1 MDEKTRERIA
11 LFRFSVIGSLI
22 SGELCRGDLK
32 RRIRDL
38 SQRRYSMPHS
48 NRSRIAYGTIEDWLY
63 AYRAK
68 GIDGLKPKARSD
80 SGSVRRLAHEV
91 ADAIISRKQE
101 APRLPVKA
109 IVRELVAQNKLR
121 PYQVALST
129 VYRYMALK
137 LPRAAA
143 TTTGKEQ
150 KRFTHRY
157 PNDCWQS
164 DCMHGPYL
172 KDPDDAKAKKTY
184 LIAFLDDATRLI
196 VGAEFF
202 FSEATVN
209 IKAVLREAVVTY
221 GIPSKLYLD
230 NGRNFCADDLQL
242 ACAVMKCALIHTT
255 PYYPEAKGKIERF
268 FRTVRDGFLAGLR
281 PVSSLDVLNQ
291 TFHAWLHDQYNRA
304 PHRGIEGKTP
314 LDTFLANAENHIRR
328 LPAHIDPAELFC
340 RKESRLVA
348 KDGTFRVNNVLYET
362 EEHLIGRRIEV
373 LYDRDDASRKVKVF
387 DGPLL
392 VHTAHPVD
400 FLGNAH
406 AKRKDLNPS
415 IKLGDHPSERK

>member
-1 MDEKTRERIA
+1 MEEKTRERIA

-22 SGELCRGDLK
+22 SGELCHGDLK
-32 RRIRDL
+32 RRIREL

-68 GIDGLKPKARSD
+68 GIDGLKPKERSD
-80 SGSVRRLAHEV
+80 SGSVRKLAHEV
-91 ADAIISRKQE
+91 ADAIIARKKE

-109 IVRELVAQNKLR
+109 IVRELIAQNKLR

-129 VYRYMALK
+129 VYRYLALK
-137 LPRAAA
+137 LPRVAA

-164 DCMHGPYL
+164 DVMHGPYL
-172 KDPDDAKAKKTY
+172 KGPDDAKARKTY
-184 LIAFLDDATRLI
+184 LVAFLDDATRLI
-196 VGAEFF
+196 VGADFF

-209 IKAVLREAVVTY
+209 IKSVLREAVVTY

-242 ACAVMKCALIHTT
+242 ACAAMKCALIHTT

-281 PVSSLDVLNQ
+281 PASSLDVLNQ

-304 PHRGIEGKTP
+304 PHRGIDGKTP

-328 LPAHIDPAELFC
+328 LPSYIDPAELFC

-348 KDGTFRVNNVLYET
+348 KDGTFRVNNILYEA
-362 EEHLIGRRIEV
+362 EEHLIGRRIDV

-392 VHTAHPVD
+392 VHTALPVD
-400 FLGNAH
+400 FLGNAST
-406 AKRKDLNPS
+406 KRKDLN
-415 IKLGDHPSERK
+415 HNERK